1 MEDRRSRR
9 AAARPRGAL
18 RGLHPAIPGLC
29 RKSGIVAGALAA
41 EFVGEILCNDGRRD
55 AEPRRSMNAL
65 VTAAIYFGSFLE
77 IGLIANLAVRR
88 WLNLRD
94 IDLSEVR
101 SQLGP
106 NHRKS

>member
-1 MEDRRSRR
+1 
-9 AAARPRGAL
+9 
-18 RGLHPAIPGLC
+18 
-29 RKSGIVAGALAA
+29 
-41 EFVGEILCNDGRRD
+41 
-55 AEPRRSMNAL
+55 MNAL

-106 NHRKS
+106 NHRKSSRFLLGFWRKEDPD